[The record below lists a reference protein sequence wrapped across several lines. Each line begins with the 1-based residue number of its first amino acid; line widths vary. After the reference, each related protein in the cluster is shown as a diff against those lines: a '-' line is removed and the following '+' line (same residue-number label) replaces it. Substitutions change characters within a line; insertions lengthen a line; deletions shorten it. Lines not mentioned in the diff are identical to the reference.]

1 MKKLSTDRKFLY
13 LVVAE
18 FPYGHGEIFLRDEI
32 GLLSQEFEHVYLV
45 IPDDSKIKPGLYKS
59 PLPDNVSICALKS
72 KTEIIDRIRILPK
85 AWNEFY
91 GLEGKSVIDGLRNEN
106 KSDLFRILWGYW
118 ALSNS
123 FKRQFKRLLKSHQHQ
138 PQEVTFYSY
147 WFFYPTIA
155 LAEIKEKNP
164 HYRAISRMHGWD
176 CFFERSPHNYL
187 PLRPYSINRL
197 DLLASISETG
207 MRYTETK
214 LKGYFDSSKLI
225 FSRLGITGNQTSSLQ
240 KDESETFLLISLA
253 YISPVKRLNRIA
265 EALLGWKGKK
275 IKWEHIGVAYDEN
288 RSFEDSVNVQFKDH
302 PTVSVSFKG
311 ELQQKEIFEYFT
323 VETPD
328 LLICT
333 SESEGIPVSMME
345 AMAHGI
351 PVLSVDVGGVHEIVE
366 HRKNG
371 LLIPAAATE
380 NEIRSALEEFI
391 AFSPETKK
399 AMRQNA
405 VNTYE
410 DKFNAQKNY
419 TTFVQTVLKGQ

>member
-1 MKKLSTDRKFLY
+1 MKKLSTNRKFLY

-32 GLLSQEFEHVYLV
+32 GILSQQFEQVYLV
-45 IPDDSKIKPGLYKS
+45 IPDDSKIKPGCYKAA
-59 PLPDNVSICALKS
+59 LPENVSICALKS
-72 KTEIIDRIRILPK
+72 KAEILDRINTLPK
-85 AWNEFY
+85 AWTEFY
-91 GLEGKSVIDGLRNEN
+91 GLEGKSVIDKLRNES
-106 KSDLFRILWGYW
+106 KSNLFRILWGYW

-123 FKRQFKRLLKSHQHQ
+123 FKRQFTRLLTSHQHP
-138 PQEVTFYSY
+138 PQQVTFYSY

-187 PLRPYSINRL
+187 PLRPYTINRF
-197 DLLASISETG
+197 DLVTSISETG
-207 MRYTETK
+207 MHYTETK
-214 LKGYFDSSKLI
+214 LKGYIDSNKLA
-225 FSRLGITGNQTSSLQ
+225 FSRLGITSSQMGSLQ
-240 KDESETFLLISLA
+240 KEESETLLLISLA

-265 EALLGWKGKK
+265 EALFNWKGKK
-275 IKWEHIGVAYDEN
+275 IKWEHIGVSYDEN
-288 RSFEDSVNVQFKDH
+288 RSFENSVNAQFKDH

-311 ELQQKEIFEYFT
+311 ELQQKEIFDYFT
-323 VETPD
+323 SEMPD

-351 PVLSVDVGGVHEIVE
+351 PVLSVDVGGVHEIVA

-371 LLIPAAATE
+371 LLIPAAATDH
-380 NEIRSALEEFI
+380 EIRLALEEFI
-391 AFSPETKK
+391 AFSPETKH

-405 VNTYE
+405 VKTYVE
-410 DKFNAQKNY
+410 KFNAEKNY
-419 TTFVQTVLKGQ
+419 TEFVQAVLKNK

>member
-32 GLLSQEFEHVYLV
+32 GPLSQEFEQVYLV
-45 IPDDSKIKPGLYKS
+45 IPDDSKIKAGRYKAA
-59 PLPDNVSICALKS
+59 LPANVCICALKS
-72 KTEIIDRIRILPK
+72 KAGILDRINTLPK
-85 AWNEFY
+85 AWTEFY
-91 GLEGKSVIDGLRNEN
+91 GLDRKSVINKLRNEN
-106 KSDLFRILWGYW
+106 KSNLLRILWGYW

-123 FKRQFKRLLKSHQHQ
+123 FKRKFKRLLKSHQHQ

-155 LAEIKEKNP
+155 LAEIKEKNR

-187 PLRPYSINRL
+187 PLRPYAINRL
-197 DLLASISETG
+197 DLVASISETG
-207 MRYTETK
+207 MHYTETK
-214 LKGYFDSSKLI
+214 LEGYIDSSKLS
-225 FSRLGITGNQTSSLQ
+225 FSRLGITDNQMGLTK

-265 EALLGWKGKK
+265 EALLTWKGKK
-275 IKWEHIGVAYDEN
+275 IKWEHIGVAFAGN
-288 RSFEDSVNVQFKDH
+288 CSFEDSVNTQFKDH

-323 VETPD
+323 TQMPD

-380 NEIRSALEEFI
+380 NEIRKALEEFI
-391 AFSPETKK
+391 AFLPETKH

-405 VNTYE
+405 VKTYE
-410 DKFNAQKNY
+410 EKFNAEKNY
-419 TTFVQTVLKGQ
+419 TAFVKTVLKD

>member
-1 MKKLSTDRKFLY
+1 MKEVNSSRKILY
-13 LVVAE
+13 LIVAE
-18 FPYGHGEIFLRDEI
+18 FPYGHGEVFLRDEI
-32 GLLSQEFEHVYLV
+32 EILSREFERIYLI
-45 IPDDSKIKPGLYKS
+45 IPDDTKIKASRYKAQIPQNIS
-59 PLPDNVSICALKS
+59 VFALKS
-72 KTEIIDRIRILPK
+72 KAGILDRLKTLPK
-85 AWNEFY
+85 AWSAFY
-91 GLEGKSVIDGLRNEN
+91 GLEGKSVIDKLRNEN
-106 KSDLFRILWGYW
+106 KSNLFRILWGYW

-123 FKRQFKRLLKSHQHQ
+123 FKRQFIRLLSSHQHQ
-138 PQEVTFYSY
+138 PQQVTFYSY

-164 HYRAISRMHGWD
+164 QYRTISRMHGWD

-187 PLRPYSINRL
+187 PLRPYSMNRL
-197 DLLASISETG
+197 DLVASISETG
-207 MRYTETK
+207 MRYTNTK
-214 LKGYFDSSKLI
+214 LKGYIDSSKLT
-225 FSRLGITGNQTSSLQ
+225 FSRLGITESQRSILQ

-253 YISPVKRLNRIA
+253 YISPIKRLNRIV

-275 IKWEHIGVAYDEN
+275 VKWEHIGVAYDEN
-288 RSFEDSVNVQFKDH
+288 RSFEDSVNAQFKDH

-323 VETPD
+323 VERPD

-380 NEIRSALEEFI
+380 IEIRSALDEFI
-391 AFSPETKK
+391 AFSSETKQ

-405 VNTYE
+405 VKTYE
-410 DKFNAQKNY
+410 DKFNGQKNY
-419 TTFVQTVLKGQ
+419 TTFVKTVLKD

>member
-1 MKKLSTDRKFLY
+1 
-13 LVVAE
+13 
-18 FPYGHGEIFLRDEI
+18 
-32 GLLSQEFEHVYLV
+32 LLSQEFEHVYLV

-72 KTEIIDRIRILPK
+72 KAGILDRISTLPK
-85 AWNEFY
+85 VWRAFY
-91 GLEGKSVIDGLRNEN
+91 GLEGKSVIDKLRMES
-106 KSDLFRILWGYW
+106 KSNLFRILWGYW

-123 FKRQFKRLLKSHQHQ
+123 FKQQFIRLLALHRHQQ
-138 PQEVTFYSY
+138 NQVTFYSY

-187 PLRPYSINRL
+187 PLRPYSINKL

-207 MRYTETK
+207 MRYTQTK
-214 LKGYFDSSKLI
+214 LEGYINSRKLT
-225 FSRLGITGNQTSSLQ
+225 FSRLGITSSQMGLTK
-240 KDESETFLLISLA
+240 KDESETFLLITLA

-265 EALLGWKGKK
+265 EALLKWKGMK
-275 IKWEHIGVAYDEN
+275 IKWEHIGVAHNEN
-288 RSFEDSVNVQFKDH
+288 RSFEESVNAQFKDH

-311 ELQQKEIFEYFT
+311 ELQQKEIFEYFKF
-323 VETPD
+323 ETPD

-380 NEIRSALEEFI
+380 NEIRKALEEFI
-391 AFSPETKK
+391 AFSPETKN

>member
-1 MKKLSTDRKFLY
+1 MKKLSTERKFLY

-32 GLLSQEFEHVYLV
+32 AFLSQAFERVYLV
-45 IPDDSKIKPGLYKS
+45 IPDDTKIKPGSYKAS
-59 PLPDNVSICALKS
+59 LPENVSICALKS
-72 KTEIIDRIRILPK
+72 KAGILDRIYTLPK
-85 AWNEFY
+85 AWNEFH
-91 GLEGKSVIDGLRNEN
+91 GLERKSVIDKLRTES
-106 KSDLFRILWGYW
+106 KSNLFRILWGYL

-123 FKRQFKRLLKSHQHQ
+123 FKHQFIRLLASHRHQ
-138 PQEVTFYSY
+138 PNQVTFYSY

-187 PLRPYSINRL
+187 PLRPYSINKL

-207 MRYTETK
+207 MRYTQTK
-214 LKGYFDSSKLI
+214 LEGYINSRKLA
-225 FSRLGITGNQTSSLQ
+225 FSRLGITSSQMGLTK
-240 KDESETFLLISLA
+240 KDESETFLLITLA

-265 EALLGWKGKK
+265 EALLKWKGKR
-275 IKWEHIGVAYDEN
+275 IKWEHIGVAQDKN
-288 RSFEDSVNVQFKDH
+288 RGFEDSVNAQFKDH
-302 PTVSVSFKG
+302 PSVSVSFKG
-311 ELQQKEIFEYFT
+311 ELQQKEIFEFFI
-323 VETPD
+323 EERPD

-366 HRKNG
+366 HSKNG

-380 NEIRSALEEFI
+380 NEIRLALEEYI
-391 AFSPETKK
+391 GFSPETKN

-405 VNTYE
+405 VKTYE

-419 TTFVQTVLKGQ
+419 TTFAQTVLKGQ

>member
-59 PLPDNVSICALKS
+59 PLPENVSICALKS

-91 GLEGKSVIDGLRNEN
+91 GLEGKSVIDELRNEN

-164 HYRAISRMHGWD
+164 QYRAISRMHGWD

-214 LKGYFDSSKLI
+214 LKGYIDSNKLA
-225 FSRLGITGNQTSSLQ
+225 FSRLGITSSQMGSLQ
-240 KDESETFLLISLA
+240 KEESETLLLISLA
-253 YISPVKRLNRIA
+253 YISPIKRLNRIA

-275 IKWEHIGVAYDEN
+275 VKWEHIGVAYDEN
-288 RSFEDSVNVQFKDH
+288 RSFEDSVNAQFRDH

-323 VETPD
+323 VERPD

-380 NEIRSALEEFI
+380 IEIRSALDEFI
-391 AFSPETKK
+391 AFSSETKQ

-405 VNTYE
+405 VKTYE
-410 DKFNAQKNY
+410 DKFNGQKNY
-419 TTFVQTVLKGQ
+419 TTFVKTVLKD